1 MIGYNSHRQI
11 YKTPFHLQ
19 WKHLNTDIFFL
30 IVDFLLFTLRS
41 PPIALYLRK
50 QTLMF
55 TIFEK
60 KTQKSSLS
68 FKKKEKKHMFTSFE
82 KKKKNHCL

>member
-19 WKHLNTDIFFL
+19 WKHLHTDIFFF

-50 QTLMF
+50 QTLIF

-68 FKKKEKKHMFTSFE
+68 FKKK
-82 KKKKNHCL
+82 KNTHVH